1 MRVIAV
7 ILEPRAPCGILE
19 VSCSCV
25 SPQEQDSSQSPERI
39 AHEQPR
45 RGADRVRSQEVQLSE
60 RDAAEQSALA
70 PGRATRMRSLLRDG
84 YELGRGTLESVSRH
98 PRVRPAAGAEIPV
111 TAMAASLA
119 YASVDIGLPIE
130 RCHFTRHRAQ
140 H

>member
-45 RGADRVRSQEVQLSE
+45 RGAVPWTV
-60 RDAAEQSALA
+60 AGALA
-70 PGRATRMRSLLRDG
+70 GVFYKLKIGS
-84 YELGRGTLESVSRH
+84 
-98 PRVRPAAGAEIPV
+98 PAA
-111 TAMAASLA
+111 
-119 YASVDIGLPIE
+119 
-130 RCHFTRHRAQ
+130 
-140 H
+140 